1 MWENREEE
9 EGKEAFGGIISRR
22 CVDEGGDLL

>member
-1 MWENREEE
+1 MGEWEE
-9 EGKEAFGGIISRR
+9 EGEEAFGGIISRR

>member
-1 MWENREEE
+1 MGEWGGRGGE
-9 EGKEAFGGIISRR
+9 EAFGGIISRR

>member
-1 MWENREEE
+1 MWENGGRGGEET
-9 EGKEAFGGIISRR
+9 FGGIISRK